1 VNGVTPKPKRCQ
13 LQTLVKLREFI
24 GRLLFGPPSL
34 EHDGRAQI
42 TVTQTAERHAPGTS
56 DPDTSL
62 TDIDLRLSPG
72 ALSTRTVASSAT
84 RRARRISA
92 TTLDGP
98 HADVG
103 AALFQEPL
111 DHHGI
116 PASSS
121 FVERPPYPAPRRSIA
136 ARRAHLPA
144 WCDRLPQI
152 TPHGIARHSHLVLLP
167 TPRPTNS
174 RIIATNSPGHR
185 YLPSRRYQ
193 HVPLELHGPLQLVGM
208 LVFWSRFRDTLPIPS
223 SQGSRGA

>member
-92 TTLDGP
+92 TTLTAVSGEDDK
-98 HADVG
+98 HRVNRRTSFESYREV
-103 AALFQEPL
+103 AL
-111 DHHGI
+111 
-116 PASSS
+116 
-121 FVERPPYPAPRRSIA
+121 
-136 ARRAHLPA
+136 
-144 WCDRLPQI
+144 
-152 TPHGIARHSHLVLLP
+152 
-167 TPRPTNS
+167 
-174 RIIATNSPGHR
+174 
-185 YLPSRRYQ
+185 
-193 HVPLELHGPLQLVGM
+193 GM
-208 LVFWSRFRDTLPIPS
+208 I
-223 SQGSRGA
+223 RGALSVRRTRDDFRCRDYTHRSGRPEQPGI